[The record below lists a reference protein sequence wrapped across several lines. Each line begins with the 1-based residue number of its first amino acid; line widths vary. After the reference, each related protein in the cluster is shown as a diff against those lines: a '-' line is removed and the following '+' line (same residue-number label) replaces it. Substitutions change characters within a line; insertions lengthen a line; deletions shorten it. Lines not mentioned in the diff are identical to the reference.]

1 MNVKHTNASEFEA
14 MVGQRLLNA
23 PDQKA
28 ECLDLIQTIIRA
40 TEQATGQ
47 ATGQP
52 DHSPLD
58 PGYILI
64 EAMLQISSRVHFD
77 SGLYKGEVKLEITQ
91 EEALRLAPMLMPTIQ
106 KLMEEELPEELE
118 NLLFDEMN
126 DRAVR
131 ALSEI
136 PQGEYTALA
145 KATLQRIYQEDSTRT
160 WRQEAPPLDSPDYGK
175 LAKATMKQI
184 HQEDS
189 TKTWIQEAPP
199 PDSPDDGK
207 PVNEHS
213 FRLLISHVDGHATAL
228 LVCLKCQHVLMDT
241 GPGHDTD
248 TPEGLRCDHTNRQPL
263 MEYLGEDRT
272 EDLEP

>member
-1 MNVKHTNASEFEA
+1 M
-14 MVGQRLLNA
+14 
-23 PDQKA
+23 
-28 ECLDLIQTIIRA
+28 IQTVIR
-40 TEQATGQ
+40 ATGQ

-58 PGYILI
+58 PSYILI
-64 EAMLQISSRVHFD
+64 EAMLQVSSRVHFD

-106 KLMEEELPEELE
+106 KLMEEELPEELQDR
-118 NLLFDEMN
+118 LLDEMN

-136 PQGEYTALA
+136 PQEEYAALA
-145 KATLQRIYQEDSTRT
+145 KATLKR
-160 WRQEAPPLDSPDYGK
+160 
-175 LAKATMKQI
+175 I

-189 TKTWIQEAPP
+189 TKTWRQEEPP

-213 FRLLISHVDGHATAL
+213 FRLLISHVDGDATAL
-228 LVCLKCQHVLMDT
+228 LVCLKCQKVLMDT
-241 GPGHDTD
+241 GPGFDTE
-248 TPEGLRCDHTNRQPL
+248 TPEGVRCDHSNSASL
-263 MEYLGEDRT
+263 SVYLGEDRAD
-272 EDLEP
+272 DLEP

>member
-1 MNVKHTNASEFEA
+1 MP
-14 MVGQRLLNA
+14 G
-23 PDQKA
+23 
-28 ECLDLIQTIIRA
+28 LDPNHHPSNGAGNGAAR
-40 TEQATGQ
+40 
-47 ATGQP
+47 P
-52 DHSPLD
+52 FPLD

-64 EAMLQISSRVHFD
+64 EAMLQLSSRVHFD

-118 NLLFDEMN
+118 NLLLDEMN

-145 KATLQRIYQEDSTRT
+145 EATLKRIHQEDSTRT
-160 WRQEAPPLDSPDYGK
+160 WRQEAPPLDSPDDGK
-175 LAKATMKQI
+175 LAKATLKRI

-213 FRLLISHVDGHATAL
+213 FRLLISSTSTEMRQRSWSVM
-228 LVCLKCQHVLMDT
+228 KCQKVLMDT
-241 GPGHDTD
+241 GPGFDTE
-248 TPEGLRCDHTNRQPL
+248 TPEGVRCDHTNSTNPVGCTWEKTAPKTWSRNPS
-263 MEYLGEDRT
+263 EHRACPRDAGEKDHP
-272 EDLEP
+272 ECWASPA

>member
-1 MNVKHTNASEFEA
+1 MNVKQTNAPEFEA

-47 ATGQP
+47 ATEQA

-58 PGYILI
+58 PNYILI
-64 EAMLQISSRVHFD
+64 EAMLQLSSRVHFN

-106 KLMEEELPEELE
+106 KLMEEELPEELQD
-118 NLLFDEMN
+118 LLLDEMN

-136 PQGEYTALA
+136 PLGEYTALA
-145 KATLQRIYQEDSTRT
+145 KATLKRIYQEDSTRT
-160 WRQEAPPLDSPDYGK
+160 WRQEAPPLDSPDDGK
-175 LAKATMKQI
+175 LAKATLKRI

-207 PVNEHS
+207 PVNEHP
-213 FRLLISHVDGHATAL
+213 FRLLISSTEGLSAL
-228 LVCLKCQHVLMDT
+228 LVCMKCQKVLMDT
-241 GPGHDTD
+241 GPGHDTE
-248 TPEGLRCDHTNRQPL
+248 TAEGVRCDHTNTTTL
-263 MEYLGEDRT
+263 LDYMGEDRAD
-272 EDLEP
+272 DLAP

>member
-1 MNVKHTNASEFEA
+1 MNVKHTNAPEFEA
-14 MVGQRLLNA
+14 MVEQRLLNA

-28 ECLDLIQTIIRA
+28 ECLDLIQTVIRA
-40 TEQATGQ
+40 TEQATEQ

-58 PGYILI
+58 PSYIL
-64 EAMLQISSRVHFD
+64 
-77 SGLYKGEVKLEITQ
+77 
-91 EEALRLAPMLMPTIQ
+91 
-106 KLMEEELPEELE
+106 
-118 NLLFDEMN
+118 
-126 DRAVR
+126 
-131 ALSEI
+131 
-136 PQGEYTALA
+136 GEYTALA
-145 KATLQRIYQEDSTRT
+145 KATLKRIYQEDSTRT
-160 WRQEAPPLDSPDYGK
+160 WRQEAPPLDSPDDGK
-175 LAKATMKQI
+175 LAQAEYTALKATMKRI

-263 MEYLGEDRT
+263 MDYLGEDRT
-272 EDLEP
+272 EDLEQ

>member
-1 MNVKHTNASEFEA
+1 M
-14 MVGQRLLNA
+14 
-23 PDQKA
+23 
-28 ECLDLIQTIIRA
+28 IQTIIRA
-40 TEQATGQ
+40 TEQTTGQ
-47 ATGQP
+47 AATGQP

-64 EAMLQISSRVHFD
+64 EAMLQLSSRVHFD

-118 NLLFDEMN
+118 NLLLDEMN

-136 PQGEYTALA
+136 PLGEYTALA
-145 KATLQRIYQEDSTRT
+145 KATLKRIYQEDSTRT
-160 WRQEAPPLDSPDYGK
+160 WRQEAPPLDSPDDGK
-175 LAKATMKQI
+175 LAQAEYTALKATMKRI

-189 TKTWIQEAPP
+189 TKTWRQEAPP

-207 PVNEHS
+207 PVNGNTHS
-213 FRLLISHVDGHATAL
+213 G
-228 LVCLKCQHVLMDT
+228 
-241 GPGHDTD
+241 
-248 TPEGLRCDHTNRQPL
+248 
-263 MEYLGEDRT
+263 Y
-272 EDLEP
+272 